1 MCPKI
6 EIDSATGQTSRA
18 SAFSAGGGGG
28 GRDSGSNSGEGIRI
42 GSAAAA
48 AAAAAA
54 TASLAPASASGNGSS
69 SRAEGGSYHRS
80 RKAYIQNRGG
90 ISSGRE
96 SSASPH
102 AAATTGAVS
111 AAAARI
117 GEDGVPR
124 PVGSRHV
131 RRFSSAGEFSNGTIG
146 SANAAGLDGYGG
158 DVARDNNRRR
168 SAGSAGGGGG
178 GGGGGGSSGGGGG
191 AARVQIRGG
200 GIAITSLLSSE
211 DNDTSS
217 SSNNNN
223 NGSIAGGLV
232 RRGGSHDGGANT
244 ASPTERGGSSSAP
257 PSVFNS
263 YQRQDIASP
272 SVGGGAGGDFT
283 YTPLGGGGPP
293 SSRASTPG
301 GGEGGRPPLVRKR
314 SLTVA
319 MDADPGGPVMCPSP
333 RGRRRSVE
341 GVFDTKDSCT
351 SGGGSN
357 PDGTTTRLLESPS
370 RPPRLMAVGNSGVA
384 VVGGG
389 VGACFS
395 PLVSYPSSHGDRAG
409 GGREYPLRS
418 QAHDNLSVRVSGH
431 AMAGGGSNVNP
442 VETKTDSSSAGVGLE
457 TAAAGA
463 CVSKNPMDVEWIP
476 NENAQ
481 AGGILPT
488 PSPVTSVASAPP
500 AMVQPSANANAM
512 GRPPSPFPP
521 SPGREYRRV
530 GGVLSRGSTHSPSPR
545 RAPPSPAHAPGSAG
559 MRRRGT
565 RRLSGGRS
573 ATRGVRSRPGV
584 SKGVYVG
591 AGGAGGGVVGGEG
604 FGSGGGGSGGGGGGG
619 GAGSG
624 TYESD
629 YDSDLSEMSAYSN
642 YSAMGSL
649 ERQLQQDTFFEL
661 DESLWRVVTRREI
674 CKAEQ
679 CVYRNPQTMVSHRKH
694 YHATCSHVHQ
704 EGVKKGMRFH
714 HHQLEKVKKHQ
725 RSHCSNQTR
734 VPRDQGIASSPSP
747 SPSMGVARPRG
758 LDNQSSREGM
768 SSGGE
773 DDEEEPWSAREV
785 ELLEALVRNFG
796 SGRWDQ
802 VSVHFNNRSPT
813 QCARKWALGGTRPPY
828 PTVPPSELSRNNS
841 SCSSNSAATSTT
853 PGHNGAGA
861 GAGGGAALVAP
872 AAAGS
877 PAGGVSYRWGVPVAE
892 HHHHHLL
899 QHHHHDRMPPSM
911 APADDAALGAAVAAA
926 AAAAATASQPEAG
939 GPAAAR
945 GVLQQRRY
953 PSPTQ
958 PSSLLLQ
965 RKGSSSSSG
974 AMTPG
979 SGGGGSGGGGSGAPL
994 PFGSPGGVGVATGS
1008 TGRGPK
1014 GVGSWTKDEDDR
1026 LNDLVKIFGVKW
1038 SQISDHMPGRVGKQ
1052 CRERYLNHLDPSLR
1066 HGPWT
1071 EEEERLLLSLHA
1083 RLNNQWAE
1091 IARQIPGRSDNDVK
1105 NRWNLV
1111 CRRERAAEKNLHRA
1125 GSSGSAT
1132 SAASAPPLP
1141 VSAAASGGA
1150 PPRHGR
1156 TLSSG
1161 TAETAAAAAV
1171 MLGGRPPSLERRGQ
1185 RGGGDGSGGAGDG
1198 GGESRSLPPS
1208 RAVSSEEEQ
1217 RSMMEAREAAEAG
1230 AGLVKLSLTAASTA
1244 RAALERS
1251 NFETGKAGAGIG
1263 GGSNGGAMERRP
1275 PTSPISPRSARWS
1288 TEPQQQSPRHRQSHA
1303 PVPVVS
1309 PRFSRA
1315 GQQYQ
1320 QRQRQHPQDTC
1331 SSGRALSPPSASPP
1345 AGSGV
1350 GPSSPRYGRHEMVP
1364 RRTPP
1369 LPSQRGLSG
1378 VGGGGSAAAAAG
1390 GAPPRSP
1397 RSPRSAYTPPQGGG
1411 GGSVGHHHHRQQQ
1424 EQPSAIP
1431 RSPASENFRNSGGG
1445 RSSSCSPGVRRRQ
1458 HQRPPPQGMAP
1469 EDADARRAA
1478 VAARMASNGGVAA
1491 WAWGGRA

>member
-1 MCPKI
+1 APCWPENAAAAGRRQQELQDKERTTSSHSTSTSVRAGPTRCSGAGRPRQRRRRVYLAPATTSSPPVEKQLLRANVAPDRGTIGREQRPGHGVGELHEGPGRSGRRCRGRRPSRARRPAPGLRSPGKATPAASGANPPPPTFAHLLGTCRGKNGELLSPTLAVFGHVHCCCNGNTVKPGALPSRSESEAWRGGANSSTAEEWHQQQPHYSQRYTEFARPRRNLDQQSTAAAAAAAGSPNANAPGGDAAVRNPSPAASPAAAAALAETADSRMRPKI

-28 GRDSGSNSGEGIRI
+28 GGRDSGSNSGERIRI

-54 TASLAPASASGNGSS
+54 SLAPASSSGSSSSS

-102 AAATTGAVS
+102 AAAANTGAVA

-117 GEDGVPR
+117 GDDGVPR

-146 SANAAGLDGYGG
+146 GANAAGLDRYGG

-178 GGGGGGSSGGGGG
+178 GGGVSGGGGGGG

-223 NGSIAGGLV
+223 NNGSIAGGLV

-244 ASPTERGGSSSAP
+244 ASTTERGGSSSAP

-263 YQRQDIASP
+263 YQRQDSASS

-319 MDADPGGPVMCPSP
+319 MDADPGGPAMCPSP

-341 GVFDTKDSCT
+341 GVFDTKDSST

-370 RPPRLMAVGNSGVA
+370 RPPRLMAVGNNGVA
-384 VVGGG
+384 VVGGGGGGG

-395 PLVSYPSSHGDRAG
+395 PLVSYPSSHGDRAS

-418 QAHDNLSVRVSGH
+418 QAHDKLSVTLR
-431 AMAGGGSNVNP
+431 
-442 VETKTDSSSAGVGLE
+442 SSSAGVGPE
-457 TAAAGA
+457 TAAAAAAGG
-463 CVSKNPMDVEWIP
+463 VSKNPMDVEWIP

-481 AGGILPT
+481 AGGVLPT
-488 PSPVTSVASAPP
+488 PSPVTSVASASS

-521 SPGREYRRV
+521 SPGREYRRA

-573 ATRGVRSRPGV
+573 APRGVRSRPGV
-584 SKGVYVG
+584 SKGVYV
-591 AGGAGGGVVGGEG
+591 GAGGGVVGGEG

-704 EGVKKGMRFH
+704 V
-714 HHQLEKVKKHQ
+714 
-725 RSHCSNQTR
+725 
-734 VPRDQGIASSPSP
+734 
-747 SPSMGVARPRG
+747 RG
-758 LDNQSSREGM
+758 AN
-768 SSGGE
+768 
-773 DDEEEPWSAREV
+773 AFI
-785 ELLEALVRNFG
+785 N
-796 SGRWDQ
+796 
-802 VSVHFNNRSPT
+802 
-813 QCARKWALGGTRPPY
+813 
-828 PTVPPSELSRNNS
+828 
-841 SCSSNSAATSTT
+841 
-853 PGHNGAGA
+853 
-861 GAGGGAALVAP
+861 
-872 AAAGS
+872 
-877 PAGGVSYRWGVPVAE
+877 
-892 HHHHHLL
+892 
-899 QHHHHDRMPPSM
+899 
-911 APADDAALGAAVAAA
+911 
-926 AAAAATASQPEAG
+926 
-939 GPAAAR
+939 
-945 GVLQQRRY
+945 
-953 PSPTQ
+953 
-958 PSSLLLQ
+958 
-965 RKGSSSSSG
+965 
-974 AMTPG
+974 
-979 SGGGGSGGGGSGAPL
+979 
-994 PFGSPGGVGVATGS
+994 
-1008 TGRGPK
+1008 
-1014 GVGSWTKDEDDR
+1014 
-1026 LNDLVKIFGVKW
+1026 
-1038 SQISDHMPGRVGKQ
+1038 
-1052 CRERYLNHLDPSLR
+1052 
-1066 HGPWT
+1066 
-1071 EEEERLLLSLHA
+1071 
-1083 RLNNQWAE
+1083 
-1091 IARQIPGRSDNDVK
+1091 
-1105 NRWNLV
+1105 
-1111 CRRERAAEKNLHRA
+1111 
-1125 GSSGSAT
+1125 
-1132 SAASAPPLP
+1132 
-1141 VSAAASGGA
+1141 
-1150 PPRHGR
+1150 
-1156 TLSSG
+1156 
-1161 TAETAAAAAV
+1161 
-1171 MLGGRPPSLERRGQ
+1171 
-1185 RGGGDGSGGAGDG
+1185 
-1198 GGESRSLPPS
+1198 
-1208 RAVSSEEEQ
+1208 
-1217 RSMMEAREAAEAG
+1217 
-1230 AGLVKLSLTAASTA
+1230 
-1244 RAALERS
+1244 
-1251 NFETGKAGAGIG
+1251 
-1263 GGSNGGAMERRP
+1263 
-1275 PTSPISPRSARWS
+1275 
-1288 TEPQQQSPRHRQSHA
+1288 
-1303 PVPVVS
+1303 
-1309 PRFSRA
+1309 
-1315 GQQYQ
+1315 
-1320 QRQRQHPQDTC
+1320 
-1331 SSGRALSPPSASPP
+1331 
-1345 AGSGV
+1345 
-1350 GPSSPRYGRHEMVP
+1350 
-1364 RRTPP
+1364 
-1369 LPSQRGLSG
+1369 
-1378 VGGGGSAAAAAG
+1378 
-1390 GAPPRSP
+1390 
-1397 RSPRSAYTPPQGGG
+1397 
-1411 GGSVGHHHHRQQQ
+1411 
-1424 EQPSAIP
+1424 
-1431 RSPASENFRNSGGG
+1431 
-1445 RSSSCSPGVRRRQ
+1445 
-1458 HQRPPPQGMAP
+1458 
-1469 EDADARRAA
+1469 
-1478 VAARMASNGGVAA
+1478 
-1491 WAWGGRA
+1491 